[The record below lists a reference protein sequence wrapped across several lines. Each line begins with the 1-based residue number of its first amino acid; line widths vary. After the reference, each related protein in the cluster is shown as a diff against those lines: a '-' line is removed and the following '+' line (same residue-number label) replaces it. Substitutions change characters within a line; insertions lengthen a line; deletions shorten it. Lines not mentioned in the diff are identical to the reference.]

1 MIRKDN
7 KGQISVELLLL
18 ISIIIIIIIGVSIT
32 LNNET
37 ELTKAMASA
46 RQGATEGSSINGL
59 AIYPKESYDEYISK
73 NLDSM
78 THTKSIKIIKIDK
91 KVQDKDALNKTRIQL
106 KIYAHCQDIKT
117 TNEKE
122 TAGDRINYNVRKSIS
137 TSFNTQNLSN
147 ALFNPAYTP
156 HYSFTTANV
165 QWV

>member
-1 MIRKDN
+1 MIKKDN

-32 LNNET
+32 LNNEI

-46 RQGATEGSSINGL
+46 RQGATEGASINGL
-59 AIYPKESYDEYISK
+59 AIYPKESYEEYANK

-78 THTKSIKIIKIDK
+78 THSKTIQIIKIDK
-91 KVQDKDALNKTRIQL
+91 KIMDKDSLNKTRIQL
-106 KIYAHCQDIKT
+106 KIYAYSPDIKT
-117 TNEKE
+117 TEEKE

-147 ALFNPAYTP
+147 ALFNPSYTP

-165 QWV
+165 GWV